1 MAKKYSF
8 KDSSCPFCGLEL
20 AGKQSEKL
28 VDGKGA
34 CPQCAHSLELEGGK
48 SQKPQPK
55 VEPPA
60 PPEPPATEP
69 EPPAPED

>member
-28 VDGKGA
+28 SDGKGA
-34 CPQCAHSLELEGGK
+34 CPQCAHSLELKGGE
-48 SQKPQPK
+48 SQEAEPEPEPEPAAEPEPV
-55 VEPPA
+55 VEPP
-60 PPEPPATEP
+60 
-69 EPPAPED
+69 ED